1 MTQEEMTALKDKIT
15 MIKNGTKVSQ
25 IMVSRIVKNP
35 RGGGD
40 VFVSLTAN
48 YGHPTDTEESEM
60 LSLDDAKI
68 AAHLLGRDVN
78 ILAHE
83 QAGAGGIISQGVM
96 ESANNKIRGNFSH
109 LITKLGEKS

>member
-1 MTQEEMTALKDKIT
+1 MTQDDMKALKDKIT
-15 MIKNGTKVSQ
+15 MIKQGTKVSQ

-40 VFVSLTAN
+40 VFVSMTAN
-48 YGHPTDTEESEM
+48 YGHADDTHSSEM

-83 QAGAGGIISQGVM
+83 QAGAGGIITQSTM
-96 ESANNKIRGNFSH
+96 ESCNQKIRGNFSH
-109 LITKLGEKS
+109 LISKLGEK